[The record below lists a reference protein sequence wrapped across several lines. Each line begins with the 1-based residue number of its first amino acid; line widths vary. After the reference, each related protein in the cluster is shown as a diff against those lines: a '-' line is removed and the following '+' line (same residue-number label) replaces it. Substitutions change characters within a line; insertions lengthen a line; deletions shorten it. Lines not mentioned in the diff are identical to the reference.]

1 LLGSKLNRGI
11 AGTRSRGS
19 QNWAGAATALVALA
33 IAGCNAREHV
43 DHKIWNLFAINAA
56 LADGR
61 SVAASPTLPDGI
73 PASDLLTQNTS
84 GAVTPKVQR
93 AFAEG
98 KPAAFVTT
106 ELWLNYVDSNW
117 LEPIYAQFIAAD
129 LTAQID
135 TPLVVDVGPGSSFYS
150 PFWQVNYAVVGDVPG
165 YRSTKDLLDAAS
177 RIVPAGMKTCPL
189 RPLEIVGTDLALPTP
204 WDAWNASISL
214 QTIPAGEVVYEEED
228 AVQTV
233 GVFDFGHDLF
243 ELEVGDRGAWVK
255 ASPMFLFVDSNGTP
269 LTGEP
274 RVLSAGAVIVDPASG
289 RPQPRFGALWR
300 VVKAMLPDA
309 AGAFHGDLHTA
320 ARDAAMRAN
329 GDPLDY
335 EGRVA
340 LDKTCFEDAA
350 ANNFPD
356 GCAWLDS
363 QARLESLLGAARL
376 VASEI
381 TQTGPLVLYDKE
393 PVPVNP

>member
-1 LLGSKLNRGI
+1 LLESKLNRGI
-11 AGTRSRGS
+11 GGR
-19 QNWAGAATALVALA
+19 AGAEAALLALA
-33 IAGCNAREHV
+33 IAGCDARARVEHKV
-43 DHKIWNLFAINAA
+43 WNLFAISAA
-56 LADGR
+56 LAEGG
-61 SVAASPTLPDGI
+61 SVAAGPTLPHGV

-84 GAVTPKVQR
+84 GAVTLKVQR

-106 ELWLNYVDSNW
+106 ELWINYDDAIWVQ
-117 LEPIYAQFIAAD
+117 PIYAQFIAAD
-129 LTAQID
+129 LTARID
-135 TPLVVDVGPGSSFYS
+135 TPLVIDVGPESTFYS

-177 RIVPAGMKTCPL
+177 QIVPAGMKTCPL
-189 RPLEIVGTDLALPTP
+189 RPLEIVGADLVLPAP
-204 WDAWNASISL
+204 WDAWNASLSL
-214 QTIPAGEVVYEEED
+214 QTIPAAEVVYEEED
-228 AVQTV
+228 EVETV

-243 ELEVGDRGAWVK
+243 ELAVGDHGAVVK

-274 RVLSAGAVIVDPASG
+274 RVLGAGAVVLDPGSG
-289 RPQPRFGALWR
+289 QPRPRHGGLWR
-300 VVKAMLPDA
+300 AVKAMLPDS
-309 AGAFHGDLHTA
+309 AGAFRGDVYTA

-340 LDKTCFEDAA
+340 LDRTCFEDAA
-350 ANNFPD
+350 ANDFPD

-363 QARLESLLGAARL
+363 QARLESLLGAEHL
-376 VASEI
+376 VATEI
-381 TQTGPLVLYDKE
+381 TLTGPIVLYDKQA
-393 PVPVNP
+393 VPVNP

>member
-1 LLGSKLNRGI
+1 MSEG
-11 AGTRSRGS
+11 
-19 QNWAGAATALVALA
+19 WAGVGAALVALA

-43 DHKIWNLFAINAA
+43 EHKVWNLFAINAA
-56 LADGR
+56 LGEGR
-61 SVAASPTLPDGI
+61 NVASGPTLPDGI

-84 GAVTPKVQR
+84 GALTLKVQR

-106 ELWLNYVDSNW
+106 ELWINYGDGIW
-117 LEPIYAQFIAAD
+117 PQPIYAQFIAAD
-129 LTAQID
+129 LTARID
-135 TPLVVDVGPGSSFYS
+135 TPLVIDVGPESSFYS

-177 RIVPAGMKTCPL
+177 QIVPAGMKTCPL
-189 RPLEIVGTDLALPTP
+189 RPLEIVGTDLALPAP

-214 QTIPAGEVVYEEED
+214 QTIPPGEVVYEEEE
-228 AVQTV
+228 TV
-233 GVFDFGHDLF
+233 ETAGVFDFGHELF
-243 ELEVGDRGAWVK
+243 ELQVSDHGTVVK
-255 ASPMFLFVDSNGTP
+255 AWPMFLFVDSSGTP
-269 LTGEP
+269 LADEP
-274 RVLSAGAVIVDPASG
+274 RVLSAGAVVLDPASG
-289 RPQPRFGALWR
+289 APRPRFGGLWR
-300 VVKAMLPDA
+300 VVKAMLPDS
-309 AGAFHGDLHTA
+309 AGAFHGDAHTA

-350 ANNFPD
+350 ANGFPD

-363 QARLESLLGAARL
+363 QARLESLLGAGRL
-376 VASEI
+376 VATEI
-381 TQTGPLVLYDKE
+381 AQTGPLVLYNKQ